1 MTYLSIEEVHEK
13 AKGIRNIKQKDLIE
27 RFNYS
32 VNGNKN
38 LMGDLFEEWF
48 GKPKDS
54 DSSPDLGLVE
64 LKATPFKRLKSGK
77 ISAKERLVLNI
88 INYENLVNESFDS
101 SHLIQKNK
109 NLELAFYEANPEV
122 SKSEWFFQEVFSYQM
137 QQYPADFE
145 IIKKDWHIIQEYV
158 KAGKAHE
165 LSESLTDYLSAC
177 TKGAN
182 RKSVRSQPF
191 SDIKAK
197 QRAFSFKSGFMTN
210 LLRQYVFND
219 NSNESIIKNASEV
232 KNKSLEELIKDK
244 FAPYVGKSQKEL
256 QEIFEI
262 NSTSKS
268 IRNMIVRAILGLNKN
283 SKLDKIAEFEKASIV
298 PKTILITNNNVPK
311 EDMSFPEFNFQELVN
326 QNWTDKNGN
335 PEADLHKYLVENKFL
350 FVVFKKIDK
359 STIILKGIKFYNV
372 PQYDLDTTI
381 KKAWLDT
388 KCKLQEGVQLELRGQ
403 RVHNNLIKATDKSII
418 HVRPHSGLSS
428 YQNNEYANKLPTPAK
443 WIKTPEDNQKYTGN
457 YMTTQSFWFNKSY
470 IKQIISDLL

>member
-1 MTYLSIEEVHEK
+1 MKLS
-13 AKGIRNIKQKDLIE
+13 
-27 RFNYS
+27 
-32 VNGNKN
+32 
-38 LMGDLFEEWF
+38 
-48 GKPKDS
+48 
-54 DSSPDLGLVE
+54 
-64 LKATPFKRLKSGK
+64 
-77 ISAKERLVLNI
+77 
-88 INYENLVNESFDS
+88 
-101 SHLIQKNK
+101 
-109 NLELAFYEANPEV
+109 
-122 SKSEWFFQEVFSYQM
+122 
-137 QQYPADFE
+137 
-145 IIKKDWHIIQEYV
+145 KKDWHIIQEYV

-298 PKTILITNNNVPK
+298 PKTILVDEKNNPT
-311 EDMSFPEFNFQELVN
+311 EHMSFPEFNFQELVT

-335 PEADLHKYLVENKFL
+335 PEADLHNYLIESKFL

-359 STIILKGIKFYNV
+359 STIILKGIEFYNV

-428 YQNNEYANKLPTPAK
+428 YQNNEYANKLPTLAK

>member
-145 IIKKDWHIIQEYV
+145 IIKKRL
-158 KAGKAHE
+158 AHH
-165 LSESLTDYLSAC
+165 SRIC
-177 TKGAN
+177 
-182 RKSVRSQPF
+182 KS
-191 SDIKAK
+191 
-197 QRAFSFKSGFMTN
+197 
-210 LLRQYVFND
+210 
-219 NSNESIIKNASEV
+219 
-232 KNKSLEELIKDK
+232 
-244 FAPYVGKSQKEL
+244 
-256 QEIFEI
+256 
-262 NSTSKS
+262 
-268 IRNMIVRAILGLNKN
+268 
-283 SKLDKIAEFEKASIV
+283 
-298 PKTILITNNNVPK
+298 
-311 EDMSFPEFNFQELVN
+311 
-326 QNWTDKNGN
+326 W
-335 PEADLHKYLVENKFL
+335 
-350 FVVFKKIDK
+350 
-359 STIILKGIKFYNV
+359 
-372 PQYDLDTTI
+372 
-381 KKAWLDT
+381 
-388 KCKLQEGVQLELRGQ
+388 
-403 RVHNNLIKATDKSII
+403 
-418 HVRPHSGLSS
+418 
-428 YQNNEYANKLPTPAK
+428 
-443 WIKTPEDNQKYTGN
+443 
-457 YMTTQSFWFNKSY
+457 
-470 IKQIISDLL
+470 